1 MRTVG
6 AVDAPEDVSGD
17 RGRRVET
24 ETALA
29 AGDLALR
36 APALATVLLPAL
48 WDSHC
53 HKCFASGT
61 RLSRCGRCNT
71 AFYCSK
77 ACQQADWK
85 PDHRK
90 ECKVLAQLAQLGLRN
105 DQTADVLLLGRV
117 LRREDAEGLQPK
129 ELVWYEEDME
139 DQELMLLAALAQK
152 LELVDGSYSMDEMLR
167 MLSRFRNNNFSIC
180 DELLL
185 EQGAGCFPLGAMIN
199 HSCDPNCA
207 ITFVPKTLEM
217 EFRAMRPI
225 KAGEEITQTYVD
237 VALPRRERHERLQ
250 RKYHFNC
257 ACSRCSVPLQ
267 ESGSL
272 DAFLDADI
280 DGVPKEQWSQERK
293 DEQCIDALQKLAER
307 QSNILHRDS
316 IARLQT
322 LATIFSAEME
332 RGSVEEAV
340 VYGEKMLE
348 FYQRVY
354 NANHPMT
361 GLHLFTLGDL
371 YAQLAQV
378 GTGPENSKAKS
389 SEYLT
394 EARRILQITQGKEH
408 RFVKMLA
415 DRLQAAA

>member
-1 MRTVG
+1 MR
-6 AVDAPEDVSGD
+6 
-17 RGRRVET
+17 
-24 ETALA
+24 
-29 AGDLALR
+29 
-36 APALATVLLPAL
+36 
-48 WDSHC
+48 
-53 HKCFASGT
+53 
-61 RLSRCGRCNT
+61 
-71 AFYCSK
+71 
-77 ACQQADWK
+77 
-85 PDHRK
+85 
-90 ECKVLAQLAQLGLRN
+90 
-105 DQTADVLLLGRV
+105 
-117 LRREDAEGLQPK
+117 
-129 ELVWYEEDME
+129 
-139 DQELMLLAALAQK
+139 
-152 LELVDGSYSMDEMLR
+152 
-167 MLSRFRNNNFSIC
+167 
-180 DELLL
+180 LL
-185 EQGAGCFPLGAMIN
+185 ERKVRCCFFSDVG
-199 HSCDPNCA
+199 
-207 ITFVPKTLEM
+207 FV
-217 EFRAMRPI
+217 A
-225 KAGEEITQTYVD
+225 VD

-293 DEQCIDALQKLAER
+293 DEVERALKEVSDATDVASVSTDLADQQQQCIDALQKLAER